1 MVVGP
6 LLMYPVELLHPGLST
21 STPFCLT
28 RIGMTFLSFSA
39 SSLTLV
45 HISVDR
51 FMAIVYPLK
60 HLVNSKRKSL
70 YYTILVFIWIMSIG
84 TGSSVIWLNNIHS
97 NNTLPCTNSAI
108 LSYHLNVLITCIVF
122 LLLLINSVLYV
133 AIATEISRK
142 RPVNRINVSRVSR
155 TQLMM
160 VVYAGF
166 VVCWLPL
173 GVVGLII
180 IANQTKRIELF
191 CTREYLIVIAFT
203 NSGVNW
209 IIYGLANKS
218 FRDSFRT
225 ILRCTCAS
233 PFPGL
238 SASSGSSYMIEQCQF
253 VESSNKS

>member
-1 MVVGP
+1 
-6 LLMYPVELLHPGLST
+6 
-21 STPFCLT
+21 
-28 RIGMTFLSFSA
+28 
-39 SSLTLV
+39 
-45 HISVDR
+45 
-51 FMAIVYPLK
+51 
-60 HLVNSKRKSL
+60 
-70 YYTILVFIWIMSIG
+70 MSIG

-97 NNTLPCTNSAI
+97 MKNLPCTNSAI

-142 RPVNRINVSRVSR
+142 RPVNRINVSRVTR
-155 TQLMM
+155 TRLMM
-160 VVYAGF
+160 AVYAGF
-166 VVCWLPL
+166 VACWLPVS
-173 GVVGLII
+173 VVALIVM
-180 IANQTKRIELF
+180 ANQSKRIELF

-225 ILRCTCAS
+225 ILCCTCPS
-233 PFPGL
+233 PFPGP
-238 SASSGSSYMIEQCQF
+238 SASSGSNYMIEQVQF